1 MGEELVRQL
10 YEASYRRLV
19 GQLYAVC
26 GDMSE
31 AEDVVQEAFARAVQH
46 GRRFARLDNPEAWL
60 RTVAL
65 NLARTRW
72 RRRALGERLHTER
85 ARAATSRRHPP
96 DLSDDRLALVAALRR
111 LPSAQREVIALHYLA
126 DLPLHEVGRSRLP
139 RRRAGRLQDGRR
151 ARPPASAPRPHRRR
165 LGVCAPDCGGR
176 GGNDAG
182 RCPEAGRGASARER
196 AGRALGAARPDVP
209 ADP

>member
-1 MGEELVRQL
+1 MGQELVRQL

-126 DLPLHEVGRSRLP
+126 DLPLHEVGLAVNAPLGTVKARLSRGRAALASILGESDAAPGRSR
-139 RRRAGRLQDGRR
+139 D
-151 ARPPASAPRPHRRR
+151 SIVKETPH
-165 LGVCAPDCGGR
+165 A
-176 GGNDAG
+176 
-182 RCPEAGRGASARER
+182 
-196 AGRALGAARPDVP
+196 
-209 ADP
+209 